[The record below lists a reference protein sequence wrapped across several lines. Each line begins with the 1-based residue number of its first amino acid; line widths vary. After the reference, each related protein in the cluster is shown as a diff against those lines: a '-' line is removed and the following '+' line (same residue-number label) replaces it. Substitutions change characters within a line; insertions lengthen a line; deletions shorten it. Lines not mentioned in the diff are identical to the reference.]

1 VLNHHTKNV
10 NMMNYN
16 HQNVPLIIRFLVMSI
31 VNQNVYKVNKN
42 VMLLLILLD
51 VKKMVNSFQLINYTY
66 VNQLIT
72 TNAYNLNIQYYV
84 QMENA
89 DKA

>member
-1 VLNHHTKNV
+1 MLHHHTKNV

-16 HQNVPLIIRFLVMSI
+16 HQNVPLIIQFLVMSI

-42 VMLLLILLD
+42 VMPLLTLLN

-72 TNAYNLNIQYYV
+72 INAYNLNILYYV
-84 QMENA
+84 QMENV